1 MLKEQA
7 ALVEAAVVQA
17 QATTEAAREM
27 AVLPDIPDFSDYA
40 GELRRQR
47 PSRAGRE
54 AKLARRKAR
63 CATCGRLPN
72 HMATVW
78 LRAWPLL
85 SILCLLICHVL
96 GMHGWVMCLA
106 RMHS

>member
-7 ALVEAAVVQA
+7 ALVEAAVA
-17 QATTEAAREM
+17 EAEATTEAAREM
-27 AVLPDIPDFSDYA
+27 AALPDIPDFSDYA

-63 CATCGRLPN
+63 CAARGRPPACWASCLVPALATCCSL
-72 HMATVW
+72 HACCFATFLV
-78 LRAWPLL
+78 
-85 SILCLLICHVL
+85 
-96 GMHGWVMCLA
+96 
-106 RMHS
+106 

>member
-7 ALVEAAVVQA
+7 ALVEAAVAEA
-17 QATTEAAREM
+17 QATTEAARDM
-27 AVLPDIPDFSDYA
+27 AALPDIPDFSDYA

-63 CATCGRLPN
+63 CATCGRL
-72 HMATVW
+72 HAHG
-78 LRAWPLL
+78 LRHLL
-85 SILCLLICHVL
+85 STFTPAALPCAVECMAGSCV
-96 GMHGWVMCLA
+96 
-106 RMHS
+106 